1 MKYGYSL
8 MGVSPRY
15 YAEVAAAAEEAG
27 FESIWLPEHLVYPE
41 ELPATYPYSESGLP
55 ITPAATP
62 LFDPWVVLAF
72 IACATSTVRLATNV
86 YILPLRHP
94 ISTARQLVTLDRLSG
109 GRVILGAGVGWLEKE
124 FETVGQSFK
133 DRGKRTDEIIGL
145 MRRLWSERVIEHH
158 GEFYSIDR
166 VYFEPK
172 PVQKSGIPIEIGGAS
187 PAALR
192 RAGRLGN
199 GWIEIGASSLDDVA
213 VQIDTVMRHRRE
225 AGRADLPFDITAGFG
240 LAPDPASRKRCAEMG
255 ITRLTTS
262 PPFPED
268 GSGIRPEVAIEF
280 IRDFGRSVI

>member
-15 YAEVAAAAEEAG
+15 YAEVAAAAETAG

-55 ITPAATP
+55 ITPATTP
-62 LFDPWVVLAF
+62 LFDPWVVLAYV
-72 IACATSTVRLATNV
+72 ACATSTVRLATHV

-94 ISTARQLVTLDRLSG
+94 IATARQLVTLDRVSG

-124 FETVGQSFK
+124 FEAVGQSFK
-133 DRGKRTDEIIGL
+133 DRGKRTDEIIGV
-145 MRRLWSERVIEHH
+145 MRRLWSERVIEHR
-158 GEFYSIDR
+158 GEFYSFDP
-166 VYFEPK
+166 VHFEPK

-192 RAGRLGN
+192 RAGRLGD
-199 GWIEIGASSLDDVA
+199 GWIEIGSHSLDDVA
-213 VQIDTVMRHRRE
+213 VQIDTVMRHRHD

-240 LAPDPASRKRCAEMG
+240 LGPDEASRKRCAELG
-255 ITRLTTS
+255 ITRLITQ

-268 GSGIRPEVAIEF
+268 GSGVRPEAAIEF
-280 IRDFGRSVI
+280 IRDFGRDVI